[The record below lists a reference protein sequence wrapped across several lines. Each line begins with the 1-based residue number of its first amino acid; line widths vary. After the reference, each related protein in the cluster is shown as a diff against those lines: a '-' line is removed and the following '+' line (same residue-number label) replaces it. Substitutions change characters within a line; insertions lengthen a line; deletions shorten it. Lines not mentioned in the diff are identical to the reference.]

1 MVFGLLLKNSGD
13 VIDKTHASNLEEAIN
28 FFRNRKQM
36 DEKTFNGRSRII
48 DLFGG
53 RS

>member
-1 MVFGLLLKNSGD
+1 MIFGLLLKNSGD

-36 DEKTFNGRSRII
+36 DEKTFNNLYEVKEDARKER
-48 DLFGG
+48 
-53 RS
+53 